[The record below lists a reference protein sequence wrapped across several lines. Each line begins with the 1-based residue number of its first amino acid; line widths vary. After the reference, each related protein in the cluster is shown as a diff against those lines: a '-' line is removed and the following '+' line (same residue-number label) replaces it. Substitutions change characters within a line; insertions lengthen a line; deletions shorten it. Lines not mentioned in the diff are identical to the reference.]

1 MEKNKL
7 INTAVFS
14 YIAITFVLF
23 VFTCYYVNLAMQ
35 SSGMTQVVAAFAG

>member
-23 VFTCYYVNLAMQ
+23 VFTCYYVRMAME
-35 SSGMTQVVAAFAG
+35 SSGMTQIVAGFAG

>member
-23 VFTCYYVNLAMQ
+23 VFTCYYVHMAME
-35 SSGMTQVVAAFAG
+35 SSGMTQVIAGFAG